1 MLERPRKMSWE
12 ALETEELLGGTVR
25 RRFIYGKNS
34 MVAQIWLSKGAQVAE
49 HTHEAEQITQVFE
62 GLLRL
67 TFRETGEVHDVGP
80 GEVLVIPPNVPHQ
93 AIAIEDTYESDTF
106 SPRRQDWIDGT
117 DAYLRTKP
125 ASR

>member
-1 MLERPRKMSWE
+1 MPERPTKTSWE
-12 ALETEELLGGTVR
+12 GLETEQLLGGTVR
-25 RRFIYGKNS
+25 RRFIYGKNA

-49 HTHEAEQITQVFE
+49 HTHEAEQITQVFQ

-67 TFRETGEVHDVGP
+67 TFRDTGEVLDVGP

-93 AIAIEDTYESDTF
+93 ATAIDDTYESDTF

-117 DAYLRTKP
+117 DAYLRAKP
-125 ASR
+125 AGR

>member
-12 ALETEELLGGTVR
+12 GLETEELLGGTVR
-25 RRFIYGKNS
+25 RRFIYGKNA

-93 AIAIEDTYESDTF
+93 ATAIEDTYESDTF

>member
-12 ALETEELLGGTVR
+12 GLETEELLGGTVR
-25 RRFIYGKNS
+25 RRFIYGKNA

-93 AIAIEDTYESDTF
+93 ATAIADTYESDTF